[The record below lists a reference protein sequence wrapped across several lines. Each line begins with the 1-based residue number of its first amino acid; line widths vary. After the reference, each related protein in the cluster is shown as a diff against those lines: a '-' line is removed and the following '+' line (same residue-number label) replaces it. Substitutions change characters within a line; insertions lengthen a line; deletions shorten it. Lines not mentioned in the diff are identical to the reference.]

1 MLQVNRKRSSP
12 DGEGV
17 FLWKHW
23 YFTLNCNYV
32 IYLTQ
37 MDKKLTDIVNEYL
50 SLGINQQ
57 LDYEKFYLYSIVT
70 HSTAIEGS
78 TVTEIENQL
87 LFDEGISSNKPITEQ
102 LMNLDLKKAYEQSF
116 IYAKNH
122 EKITVELLCN
132 LSSISMKNT
141 GSVYNTMAGSFSSAK
156 GELRLLNVSAGR
168 GGKTYLTW
176 QKIPEK
182 LQSFCDWINREREK
196 IDSKTD
202 LQKIYELSF
211 EVHYR
216 LVSIHPWADGNGRM
230 SRLIMNMIQYEFG
243 VIPSIVKKENRLEYI
258 QSLAQSQETD
268 NSKEFLDFMLE
279 HHIENLK
286 KQVEEY
292 KSSIE
297 AEDLKGGQKTG
308 SGGQKK
314 WSETTLKILELI
326 KQNPKISRKEL
337 CDELKINPSAIQK
350 HIEKLKTANV
360 IERIGGA
367 KGGEWRIIE

>member
-1 MLQVNRKRSSP
+1 
-12 DGEGV
+12 
-17 FLWKHW
+17 
-23 YFTLNCNYV
+23 
-32 IYLTQ
+32 
-37 MDKKLTDIVNEYL
+37 MDKKLNNIINEYI

-57 LDYEKFYLYSIVT
+57 LDYDKFYLYSIIT

-102 LMNLDLKKAYEQSF
+102 LMNLDLKNAYEQSF
-116 IYAKNH
+116 KYAKNH
-122 EKITVELLCN
+122 EKITIDLLCN
-132 LSSISMKNT
+132 LSAILMKNT

-168 GGKTYLTW
+168 GGKTYLAW
-176 QKIPEK
+176 HKIPEK
-182 LQSFCDWINREREK
+182 LQSFCNWLNIEREK

-202 LQKIYELSF
+202 LKKIYELSF

-258 QSLAQSQETD
+258 QSLAESQKID
-268 NSKEFLDFMLE
+268 NSKDFLDFMLE

-292 KSSIE
+292 RFSIE
-297 AEDLKGGQKTG
+297 TDDLKGGQKTDL
-308 SGGQKK
+308 GGQKK
-314 WSETTLKILELI
+314 WSETTQKILELL
-326 KQNPKISRKEL
+326 KNNPKISRNEL
-337 CDELKINPSAIQK
+337 SEELKINSSAIQK
-350 HIEKLKTANV
+350 HIEKLKKSNV

-367 KGGEWRIIE
+367 KGGEWRVNK

>member
-1 MLQVNRKRSSP
+1 
-12 DGEGV
+12 
-17 FLWKHW
+17 
-23 YFTLNCNYV
+23 
-32 IYLTQ
+32 
-37 MDKKLTDIVNEYL
+37 MDKKLNNIINEYI

-57 LDYEKFYLYSIVT
+57 LDYEKFYLYSIIT

-122 EKITVELLCN
+122 EKITIELLCN
-132 LSSISMKNT
+132 LSAILMKNT
-141 GSVYNTMAGSFSSAK
+141 GSVYKTLAGSFSSAK

-168 GGKTYLTW
+168 GGKTYFTW

-182 LQSFCDWINREREK
+182 LQSFCEWLNIERDK

-230 SRLIMNMIQYEFG
+230 SRLLMNMLQYEFG
-243 VIPSIVKKENRLEYI
+243 LIPSIVKKENRLDYI
-258 QSLAQSQETD
+258 QSLAQSQEID
-268 NSKEFLDFMLE
+268 DSKEFLDFMLE

-286 KQVEEY
+286 KQIEEY
-292 KSSIE
+292 KHSTQFKDFS
-297 AEDLKGGQKTG
+297 GGQKTVL
-308 SGGQKK
+308 GGQKK
-314 WSETTLKILELI
+314 WSETTQIILELL
-326 KQNPKISRKEL
+326 KNNPKISRKEL

-350 HIEKLKTANV
+350 HIEKLKSSNV

-367 KGGEWRIIE
+367 KGGEWKINE

>member
-1 MLQVNRKRSSP
+1 
-12 DGEGV
+12 
-17 FLWKHW
+17 
-23 YFTLNCNYV
+23 
-32 IYLTQ
+32 
-37 MDKKLTDIVNEYL
+37 MDKKLNNIINEYI
-50 SLGINQQ
+50 SLRINQQ
-57 LDYEKFYLYSIVT
+57 LDYEKFYLYSIIT

-122 EKITVELLCN
+122 EKITIELLCN
-132 LSSISMKNT
+132 LSAILMKNT
-141 GSVYNTMAGSFSSAK
+141 GSVYNTLAGSFSSAK

-168 GGKTYLTW
+168 GGKTYFTW

-182 LQSFCDWINREREK
+182 LQSFCEWLNIEREK

-230 SRLIMNMIQYEFG
+230 SRLLMNMIQYEFG
-243 VIPSIVKKENRLEYI
+243 LIPSIVKKENRLDYI
-258 QSLAQSQETD
+258 QSLAQSQEID
-268 NSKEFLDFMLE
+268 DSKEFLDFMLE

-286 KQVEEY
+286 KQIEEY
-292 KSSIE
+292 KHSTQFKDFS
-297 AEDLKGGQKTG
+297 GGQKTVL
-308 SGGQKK
+308 GGQKK
-314 WSETTLKILELI
+314 WSDTTQKILELL
-326 KQNPKISRKEL
+326 KNNPKISRKEL
-337 CDELKINPSAIQK
+337 CDEIKINPSAIQK
-350 HIEKLKTANV
+350 HIEKLKTAKV

-367 KGGEWRIIE
+367 KGGEWKINE